1 MSNPLEPTDV
11 GPAVGGD
18 LGVAESD
25 RQHVITL
32 LNAAHSEGHLS
43 AYDRDRR
50 IETAIA
56 AQTFD
61 DLVPLT
67 RDLVTTRPSAVVN
80 YQPGSPDQAAEQI
93 VAIFSGTKR
102 SGQWQ
107 VRPHT
112 SVLTMFGGV
121 ELDLTQAIFTSQTV
135 EVNVFCLF
143 GGVEL
148 TVPAGTQVDNQV
160 IAVFGGADV
169 HKVVPPAVG
178 APRVV
183 VKGFVGFGGVEVKNP
198 KVKRRG

>member
-18 LGVAESD
+18 LGVADSD

-50 IETAIA
+50 IADALA

-67 RDLVTTRPSAVVN
+67 RDLVAAKPAPVVSYRPATSE
-80 YQPGSPDQAAEQI
+80 QPADQI
-93 VAIFSGTKR
+93 VAIFSGTSR
-102 SGQWQ
+102 DGQWE
-107 VRPHT
+107 VRPNT
-112 SVLTMFGGV
+112 SILTMFGGV
-121 ELDLTQAIFTSQTV
+121 ELDLTQAIFTSQNI

-148 TVPAGTQVDNQV
+148 TVPVGTTVENQV
-160 IAVFGGADV
+160 AAVFGGAETR
-169 HKVVPPAVG
+169 KVAAPMAG
-178 APRVV
+178 APKVT
-183 VKGFVGFGGVEVKNP
+183 VKGFVAFGGVEVRNAK
-198 KVKRRG
+198 KRRH

>member
-11 GPAVGGD
+11 GPAFGGD

-50 IETAIA
+50 IETAQA

-67 RDLVTTRPSAVVN
+67 RDLVMAQPTPVVTYQAPSSAQN
-80 YQPGSPDQAAEQI
+80 AEQI

-102 SGQWQ
+102 SGQWE
-107 VRPHT
+107 VRPNT
-112 SVLTMFGGV
+112 SVLAMFGGV
-121 ELDLTQAIFTSQTV
+121 ELDLTRAIFTSQVV

-148 TVPAGTQVDNQV
+148 IVPAGTTVENQV
-160 IAVFGGADV
+160 IAVFGGTDAGKVTAPV
-169 HKVVPPAVG
+169 HGAPKVVL
-178 APRVV
+178 
-183 VKGFVGFGGVEVKNP
+183 KGFVGFGGVDIKNP